1 VLRPPRKAQ
10 AQPLASKVRAI
21 QAARFC
27 HLQGLD
33 FIDYGQT
40 KSGFGQNNIQRAI
53 WIIQE

>member
-33 FIDYGQT
+33 FIDYGRT